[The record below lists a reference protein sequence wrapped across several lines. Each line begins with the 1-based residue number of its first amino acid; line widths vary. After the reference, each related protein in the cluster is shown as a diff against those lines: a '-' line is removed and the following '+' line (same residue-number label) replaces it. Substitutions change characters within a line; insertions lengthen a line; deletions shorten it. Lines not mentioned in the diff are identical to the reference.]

1 MTIDTDRMN
10 ELILAVT
17 LRKKL
22 TNLTAEEKEFVKELR
37 ADLRDMKKAASRW
50 IFRAR
55 WPAKLSSTCPTLAL
69 SVLPNPP
76 TIL

>member
-37 ADLRDMKKAASRW
+37 ADLRDMKKRGIEVDIPGEIAG
-50 IFRAR
+50 
-55 WPAKLSSTCPTLAL
+55 
-69 SVLPNPP
+69 
-76 TIL
+76 

>member
-37 ADLRDMKKAASRW
+37 ADLRDMKKRGIEVDIPGEMAG
-50 IFRAR
+50 
-55 WPAKLSSTCPTLAL
+55 
-69 SVLPNPP
+69 
-76 TIL
+76 